1 MHWFNALALNDTYT
15 YDITKH
21 RQHIFHA
28 SIFKEQNFLSFRQIR
43 SKDQRSDISVKCLK
57 STGKPGKYL
66 ALHRGVRTKVVDS
79 SGAWTFKTFGRDTGF
94 WVSEFFYSDSRSR
107 VLSCSENASIF
118 SVRHYQNLIS
128 PYIYGQCFLCL
139 LAPSWRFRC

>member
-1 MHWFNALALNDTYT
+1 MTRI
-15 YDITKH
+15 YDIRKH

-79 SGAWTFKTFGRDTGF
+79 SVSLSNIRFF
-94 WVSEFFYSDSRSR
+94 WDSNLESESDQRFE
-107 VLSCSENASIF
+107 SEPESE
-118 SVRHYQNLIS
+118 S
-128 PYIYGQCFLCL
+128 
-139 LAPSWRFRC
+139 